1 MSERNKNNI
10 MSRIGKNPINIP
22 DGVDVKHSGTLIT
35 VKGPKG
41 ELKWNHP
48 GSMKV
53 STQDNSVVVERS
65 SDAKPHRALHGTTRS
80 IIANM
85 ITGTSE
91 GYKRVLNIIGVG
103 YRAQVQGQKISFSLG
118 FSHPV
123 EYALPD
129 GIKASVDKKQIEL
142 TLEGFDKQLIGQV
155 AANIRALRPPNVYK
169 GKGVRYSD
177 EIVKLKVG
185 KAGK

>member
-1 MSERNKNNI
+1 

-22 DGVDVKHSGTLIT
+22 DGVDVKFSGTLIT

-41 ELKWNHP
+41 ELKWKYP
-48 GSMKV
+48 DVMKV
-53 STQDNSVVVERS
+53 AVQDKTIVVERP

-85 ITGTSE
+85 VTGTTE
-91 GYKRVLNIIGVG
+91 GYKKILNIIGVG

-142 TLEGFDKQLIGQV
+142 TLEGIDKHLIGQV

-177 EIVKLKVG
+177 EIVRLKVG

>member
-1 MSERNKNNI
+1 

-22 DGVDVKHSGTLIT
+22 DGVDVKFSGTLIT

-41 ELKWNHP
+41 ELKWKYPDN
-48 GSMKV
+48 MKV
-53 STQDNSVVVERS
+53 SVKDKTIVVQRP

-85 ITGTSE
+85 VIGTSE
-91 GYKRVLNIIGVG
+91 GYKKILNIIGVG

-123 EYALPD
+123 EYSLPD

-142 TLEGFDKQLIGQV
+142 TLEGIDKHMIGQV

-177 EIVKLKVG
+177 EIVRLKVG

>member
-1 MSERNKNNI
+1 
-10 MSRIGKNPINIP
+10 MSRIGKNPITIP
-22 DGVDVKHSGTLIT
+22 DGVDVKFSGTLIT

-41 ELKWNHP
+41 ELKWNYP
-48 GSMKV
+48 DTMKV
-53 STQDNSVVVERS
+53 SVKDKTIVVERP

-80 IIANM
+80 IISNM
-85 ITGTSE
+85 VTGTSD
-91 GYKRVLNIIGVG
+91 GYKKILNIIGVG

-123 EYALPD
+123 EYSLPD
-129 GIKASVDKKQIEL
+129 GIKATVDKKQIEL
-142 TLEGFDKQLIGQV
+142 TLEGIDKHLIGQV

-177 EIVKLKVG
+177 EIVRLKVG

>member
-1 MSERNKNNI
+1 M
-10 MSRIGKNPINIP
+10 
-22 DGVDVKHSGTLIT
+22 
-35 VKGPKG
+35 
-41 ELKWNHP
+41 
-48 GSMKV
+48 
-53 STQDNSVVVERS
+53 
-65 SDAKPHRALHGTTRS
+65 
-80 IIANM
+80 
-85 ITGTSE
+85 
-91 GYKRVLNIIGVG
+91 
-103 YRAQVQGQKISFSLG
+103 
-118 FSHPV
+118 
-123 EYALPD
+123 PD

>member
-1 MSERNKNNI
+1 

-22 DGVDVKHSGTLIT
+22 DSVDVKLNGALVT

-48 GSMKV
+48 EAIKV
-53 STQDNSVVVERS
+53 SVKDKSIVVERP
-65 SDAKPHRALHGTTRS
+65 SDAKSHRSLHGTTRS

-85 ITGTSE
+85 VAGTSE
-91 GYKRVLNIIGVG
+91 GYKRVLDIIGVG
-103 YRAQVQGQKISFSLG
+103 YRAQVQGQKISFTLG
-118 FSHPV
+118 YSHPV

-129 GIKASVDKKQIEL
+129 GITASVDKKQVQL
-142 TLEGFDKQLIGQV
+142 TLEGIDKQLIGQV

-177 EIVKLKVG
+177 EVVKLKVG